1 MAETLS
7 IQGFAGIQD
16 LTIQLK
22 RINILIGPTAS
33 GKSIC
38 AKLCFYF
45 KGFIDK
51 IVAAILQEQTWDDL
65 THQMRLE
72 FDIFFSSSAW
82 QNPDSRIR
90 YCLGGAFIEVKKNS
104 NHDTEIIFSD
114 NYVALFSNLYGFNQT
129 EKAEHHYPNQKTAY
143 FSQEISLFHAA
154 RRLFGN
160 ESTREQVFIPAGRS
174 FFSHLESNIFNLI
187 STGATLDPFLVQFG
201 QSYENAKNWI
211 RQYKQFPYARPALLQ
226 TLIPKVSAGTY
237 CYIDNQD
244 CIKSPDGRTIE
255 LRRAASG
262 QQEAFPMVMI
272 LESIVGGSSM
282 SGNHTVYIEE
292 PEAHLFPETQRD
304 IVNLI
309 SVIFKLSKIDL
320 QVFITTHSPY
330 ILTAFNNLLQAG
342 ALHYQNMGAVQRA
355 ELERIVPADMA
366 LSIDDIT
373 AYSLTNGQCIDLI
386 SMEMGLIDAN
396 IIDHVSNEL
405 SVEFGQLLDLVD

>member
-1 MAETLS
+1 MVETLS

-16 LTIQLK
+16 LTIELK

-33 GKSIC
+33 GKSVC

-45 KGFIDK
+45 KGFIEK
-51 IVAAILQEQTWDDL
+51 IVESILQERTWDDL
-65 THQMRLE
+65 NHQMRNK
-72 FDIFFSSSAW
+72 FDTFFSSSAW
-82 QNPDSRIR
+82 QNPNSRIR
-90 YCLGGAFIEVKKNS
+90 YSLGEAFIEVRKDIN
-104 NHDTEIIFSD
+104 NNTEVDFSD
-114 NYVALFSNLYGFNQT
+114 NYRSLFFNLYGLNQI
-129 EKAEHHYPNQKTAY
+129 EKAEHRYPNQKTAY
-143 FSQEISLFHAA
+143 FSQEISLFNAA
-154 RRLFGN
+154 RRLFGT

-211 RQYKQFPYARPALLQ
+211 RQYKKFPYSRPALLQ

-272 LESIVGGSSM
+272 LESIIGGSSI

-342 ALHYQNMGAVQRA
+342 DLHHQDMAATEKA
-355 ELERIVPADMA
+355 ELQRIVPENMA
-366 LSIDDIT
+366 LSIDDFT
-373 AYSLTNGQCIDLI
+373 TYSLANGQCTDLI
-386 SMEMGLIDAN
+386 STEMGLIDAN
-396 IIDHVSNEL
+396 IIDEVANEM
-405 SVEFGQLLDLVD
+405 SIEFGQLLDLVG